1 VLTSAHD
8 AWDGTD
14 ARLTVLF
21 FRKDIHIRSLSGSSI
36 KWRCVM
42 KKKPVFSLLT
52 GLAVSLAVL
61 SGLGAVAAGLGTRW
75 GLWDFR
81 TGLTI
86 FRGSAYGAVSTVAVS
101 AIAILSLLR
110 IASWRSFLLALVG
123 LIMGTVLVTVSWN
136 WEQIAKRVPPI
147 HDITTDTTNPPKFVA
162 IVPLQEKNWNS
173 LEYGGPAVAKKQ
185 HNTYPDI
192 APLLLAAPL
201 DQTFDKALSV
211 AKRMDWI
218 IIDANKEEGRIE
230 AVATTFWFGFKDDIV
245 IRIEKSD
252 SKSRVDIRSVSRVGV
267 SDLGTNAK
275 RIREFLRA
283 MKET

>member
-1 VLTSAHD
+1 
-8 AWDGTD
+8 
-14 ARLTVLF
+14 
-21 FRKDIHIRSLSGSSI
+21 
-36 KWRCVM
+36 M

-86 FRGSAYGAVSTVAVS
+86 FRWSAYGAVGTVAVS

-110 IASWRSFLLALVG
+110 IASWRSFLLAFIG